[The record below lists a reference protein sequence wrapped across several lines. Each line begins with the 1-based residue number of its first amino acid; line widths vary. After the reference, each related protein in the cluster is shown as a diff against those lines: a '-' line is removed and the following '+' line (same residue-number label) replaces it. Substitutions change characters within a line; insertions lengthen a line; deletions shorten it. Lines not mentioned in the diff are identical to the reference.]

1 VTSPLL
7 IVDGDSLMHRA
18 YHAMPPVAGAGGRP
32 VNALLGFAN
41 MLFTIYDAT
50 SPRAIAVALDSRE
63 PGYHSELFPPYQGQR
78 DAFDAAIVEQLDALP
93 AFLAQFGI
101 PAPRVRGFEADDV
114 LATLAL
120 REEERGGDAL
130 VLTSDRDAYQVVSA
144 HVHVLRPAKGVAEL
158 ERVDS
163 QGVVE
168 RYGVLPCQVPD
179 LIALRGD
186 PSDNLPGARGIG
198 AKTAAALLLRHGDL
212 EGVLAH
218 AASLAP
224 ARRAALE
231 EHGDELRRFLQVATM
246 RRDLDV
252 DVPPDHVPDWRAGAA
267 EARRRGLDGLAGRL
281 EARADA

>member
-18 YHAMPPVAGAGGRP
+18 YHAMPPVEGAAGRP

-41 MLFTIYDAT
+41 MLFTVYDAIA
-50 SPRAIAVALDSRE
+50 PRAIAVALDSRE
-63 PGYHSELFPPYQGQR
+63 RGYRNELVPGYQGQR
-78 DAFDAAIVEQLDALP
+78 DPFDDAIVEQLDELP
-93 AFLAQFGI
+93 AFLAAFGI

-114 LATLAL
+114 LATLARL
-120 REEERGGDAL
+120 EEERGGDAV
-130 VLTSDRDAYQVVSA
+130 VLTSDRDAYQVVSER
-144 HVHVLRPAKGVAEL
+144 VHVLRPAKGVVEL
-158 ERVDS
+158 ERVDP

-168 RYGVLPCQVPD
+168 RYGVLPGQVPD

-212 EGVLAH
+212 EGVLDH
-218 AASLAP
+218 ASGQAP

-231 EHGDELRRFLQVATM
+231 EHGDELRRFLAVATM

-252 DVPPDHVPDWRAGAA
+252 ALPPDHVPDWRGGAA
-267 EARRRGLDGLAGRL
+267 EARRRGMDALASRL